1 MKVIDMDIKELM
13 PYKRNPRKNDG
24 AVEAVANSIKE
35 FGFYVPIVVDRN
47 NEIICGHTRLKAAKK
62 LKMKKVPVIR
72 AEDLTPEQVK
82 AFRIADNSVSEFAE
96 WDISLLDGELKDILN
111 IDMADFGLSLGADNE
126 LLVWDEGTGEQMT
139 AQEYEKKEAEYQAK
153 QIIGESNTE
162 PEFEDNNEMF
172 ETVVVNPLDNI
183 ELCLFD
189 GVGEYG
195 IPELEAVETFEETP
209 FITWAEFFNQE
220 VKENRG
226 GHGVHFFVDDY
237 RFQNV
242 WRNIDRYIPEL
253 LQMKYVITPDFSTYR
268 NLPKAM
274 RVWNHYR
281 NMWVGAYIQKK
292 AKEAGAGVQVIPN
305 LLHYPQGE
313 GWVLDGVPV
322 GGVVAFS
329 SVGTKNND
337 EDFQSMIDGYLRTYE
352 KIKPS
357 TVLWFGQVPE
367 GIPGN
372 IIRQNTFI
380 DRYDELHKRQ
390 KEERKNGKVSS
401 V

>member
-1 MKVIDMDIKELM
+1 MQIEYMKITDLK
-13 PYKRNPRKNDG
+13 PYKRNPRKNDK
-24 AVEAVANSIKE
+24 AVDVVANSIKE
-35 FGFYVPIVVDRN
+35 FGFKVPIVIDSKR
-47 NEIICGHTRLKAAKK
+47 EIICGHTRLKAAKK
-62 LKMKKVPVIR
+62 LKLKTVPVIR
-72 AEDLTPEQVK
+72 ADDLNDEQVK
-82 AFRIADNSVSEFAE
+82 AFRIADNTSSEFAE
-96 WDISLLDGELKDILN
+96 WDFNLLDSEIKDIFN
-111 IDMADFGLSLGADNE
+111 IDMSGLGLTLNENKE
-126 LLVWDEGTGEQMT
+126 LLLFDEDTNEEIT
-139 AQEYEKKEAEYQAK
+139 VPEFEKKEAEYQSK
-153 QIIGESNTE
+153 QVLGDPLE
-162 PEFEDNNEMF
+162 PEFEDKNEMF
-172 ETVVVNPLDNI
+172 ETVIANPLDNI

-189 GVGEYG
+189 GVGEYN
-195 IPELEAVETFEETP
+195 IPQLEAVKTFEETD
-209 FITWAEFFNQE
+209 FITWAEFFNAE

-226 GHGVHFFVDDY
+226 KYGVHFFVDDY

-242 WRNIDRYIPEL
+242 WRNIDRYIPDL

-274 RVWNHYR
+274 KVWNHYR
-281 NMWVGAYIQKK
+281 NQWIGAYIQKK
-292 AKEAGAGVQVIPN
+292 AKEQGASVQVIPN
-305 LLHYPQGE
+305 LLHYPEGE